1 MSSWDN
7 TQVMVM
13 MLIHT
18 RSYNNHGRWQHKGTR
33 LEEESQS
40 KADTLQ
46 KAEQALWTQVHGA
59 KAGGTVL
66 GRWCLVTAWWWL
78 SSTSRSGQWR
88 CYNNTNLTE
97 YENAEVM
104 EGVNCASFQRGKQMS
119 QRKRMLLLHIHNQK
133 KSRRDESSSLKR

>member
-7 TQVMVM
+7 TQVMVT

-59 KAGGTVL
+59 KAGGTML
-66 GRWCLVTAWWWL
+66 GRWCLVTAWWRL
-78 SSTSRSGQWR
+78 SCCPLHPGVDSGDATTILTSQSMRMQRPWR
-88 CYNNTNLTE
+88 ELIVLLSRE
-97 YENAEVM
+97 EN
-104 EGVNCASFQRGKQMS
+104 R
-119 QRKRMLLLHIHNQK
+119 
-133 KSRRDESSSLKR
+133 